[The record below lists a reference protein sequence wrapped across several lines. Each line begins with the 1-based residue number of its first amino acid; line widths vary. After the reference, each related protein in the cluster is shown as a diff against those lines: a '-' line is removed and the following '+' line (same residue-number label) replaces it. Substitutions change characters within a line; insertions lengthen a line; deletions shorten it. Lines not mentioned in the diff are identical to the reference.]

1 MLQNAFSV
9 DHSQQAISPSTSLKS
24 ELEGR
29 DERRENRAGA
39 PCIARLQLQIRETTA
54 RLQPDA
60 GASAGAADP
69 VRLPRLPRANS
80 FLPRP
85 KSLLAR
91 LIEEGP
97 KSPSEPYDRCSKSP
111 PDPTSRTIDL
121 PPLDPLE
128 VPPPAPYLVRPAGP
142 QLVLPADAPVHPVV
156 DLPFHTGSWIFT
168 STSVV
173 HGRLLFYTMLARQ
186 AAATKCSRCSGSRP
200 LVDLRLL
207 GSGMEIWLT
216 RCGSMS

>member
-1 MLQNAFSV
+1 MQQNANSALRASII
-9 DHSQQAISPSTSLKS
+9 DHSQQAINPSTSLKS

-97 KSPSEPYDRCSKSP
+97 KSPSEPYDRCSKCP
-111 PDPTSRTIDL
+111 PDTTFRTIDL
-121 PPLDPLE
+121 PPPDPLE
-128 VPPPAPYLVRPAGP
+128 DPPPAPYLVRPAGP
-142 QLVLPADAPVHPVV
+142 QLVLPAGAPVRPVV

-173 HGRLLFYTMLARQ
+173 PPGCSNQVQQVLGLKALGGSASPWFKHGNLADSMW
-186 AAATKCSRCSGSRP
+186 KY
-200 LVDLRLL
+200 
-207 GSGMEIWLT
+207 GMI
-216 RCGSMS
+216 S